1 MTFGEN
7 LKAIRKRMKLTQQ
20 EMADRMDISR
30 TYLSDLEN
38 TRRSTSINT
47 VLYIAKRLDISVN
60 ELVNDNLELTEYEY
74 NKRSL
79 SLLTIELITNGGNH
93 LYTPTEVK
101 QLIMD
106 YHWMRRLMIIK
117 YMSTIVHQL
126 DSTVLNQL
134 CLKLK
139 VVQEI
144 RY

>member
-74 NKRSL
+74 NKKKFKFINNR
-79 SLLTIELITNGGNH
+79 INN
-93 LYTPTEVK
+93 
-101 QLIMD
+101 
-106 YHWMRRLMIIK
+106 
-117 YMSTIVHQL
+117 
-126 DSTVLNQL
+126 
-134 CLKLK
+134 
-139 VVQEI
+139 
-144 RY
+144 

>member
-60 ELVNDNLELTEYEY
+60 ELVNDSLELTEDEY
-74 NKRSL
+74 NKKKFKFINNR
-79 SLLTIELITNGGNH
+79 INN
-93 LYTPTEVK
+93 
-101 QLIMD
+101 
-106 YHWMRRLMIIK
+106 
-117 YMSTIVHQL
+117 
-126 DSTVLNQL
+126 
-134 CLKLK
+134 
-139 VVQEI
+139 
-144 RY
+144 